1 MGATDARS
9 RELRCGSMQRLR
21 PRDVVVRGVVLGGAM
36 ALTVLLGVLV
46 GGPAFAL
53 DPALDVDQ
61 YVHTSWKIRDGFA
74 KSTIHAIAQAP
85 DGYLWLATDA
95 GLSRFD
101 GVRSAPWPAP
111 PGQDLPS
118 RQVLRLLAA
127 RDGTLWIGTSNGLVS
142 LKDGRL
148 TPYPELAGVYIFAL
162 LEDREGVVWAGGV
175 AVPTGRLCAIRK
187 GRVECHGKDGLL
199 GRGVHEVYEDSHGN
213 VWAGAYGGLWRW
225 KPGSPKFYGIPGK
238 GAAQGLGED
247 DDGALLVG
255 GAGGIRRF
263 IDGTAEPYSRQG
275 IESDVGAYRILRDR
289 TGGLWIGTMGRGLL
303 HVHDGRTDAFTH
315 LEGLSG
321 DNAEALLEDREGNLW
336 VATTDGLDRFRD
348 PAAAT
353 FSARQGLSNPV
364 TWAVLA
370 AQDGSV
376 WLAGPG
382 GLNRWTDGRMTIPAI
397 GGGKR
402 DGKVDGLAPQSL
414 FQDRH
419 GRIWTS
425 TERGVGFLENER
437 FTYVSGVP
445 GGVTRAF
452 AEDAGGT
459 LWVSHQAHGLFG
471 LSQGAVQQIPLS
483 TLGHDD
489 FATALLADPVAGG
502 LWVGF
507 FRTGLVYLRDGQ
519 VRASYRAADG
529 LGQGDV
535 SSLWF
540 DRDHTLWASTEHG
553 LSRLKDGRI
562 ATLTSRNGLPCDGVH
577 WAMED
582 DARSFWLYT
591 DCGLVRIARSEV
603 EAWSAAVDKDKASG
617 NRDAAPAVHPTLFD
631 ISDGVRTHTGAG
643 GYTPLVAKD
652 ADGRLWFLPW
662 DGVSVVDPRHLPFN
676 TLPPPLHIEQVI
688 ADRKT
693 YEASSA
699 NTRPLSLPALIRDLQ
714 IDYTAL
720 SLAAPEKV
728 RFRYKLE
735 PRDRDWQDAGPRRQA
750 FYTDL
755 RPGNYRFR
763 MTASNNSGVWNEAG
777 TSLDFSIAPAY
788 YQATWFRLA
797 GLAAFAALLAALYRL
812 RLRQATRQVRMRM
825 EVRLEERERIARDL
839 HDTLLQS
846 VQGLILKFD
855 AVGKRIPRG
864 DPARQAIEETL
875 DRADEILAE
884 GRDRVRS
891 LRGSAAALSDL
902 PAAFQRIAKE
912 AAHGSATFRSVVEG
926 RARDLDPTVLEE
938 SFSIGREALL
948 NALAH
953 SGALHVELEIAY
965 DASQFRLRIRD
976 DGRGIDPEVLGRG
989 GRSDHWGLQG
999 MRERAR
1005 RIGANLELWSR
1016 PGAGT
1021 EVELK
1026 VPAATAYRS
1035 APAAATTSWFRRSA
1049 GR

>member
-1 MGATDARS
+1 MDATDALS
-9 RELRCGSMQRLR
+9 RELRC
-21 PRDVVVRGVVLGGAM
+21 VVLGGAF
-36 ALTVLLGVLV
+36 ALFVLLGVLV

-53 DPALDVDQ
+53 DPGLDVDQ

-74 KSTIHAIAQAP
+74 KSTIHAIAQTP
-85 DGYLWLATDA
+85 DGYLWLATDS

-127 RDGTLWIGTSNGLVS
+127 RDGTLWVGTSNGLAS

-148 TPYPELAGVYIFAL
+148 TPYPELAGIYIFAL
-162 LEDREGVVWAGGV
+162 LEDREGVIWAGGF

-187 GRVECHGKDGLL
+187 GSVECHGKDGLL
-199 GRGVHEVYEDSHGN
+199 ARGVNDLYEDSHGN
-213 VWAGAYGGLWRW
+213 LWAGAIGGLWRW
-225 KPGSPKFYGIPGK
+225 KPGPPKFYGIPAK
-238 GAAQGLGED
+238 ATVLGLGED
-247 DDGALLVG
+247 DDGVLLVG
-255 GAGGIRRF
+255 GPGGIRRF
-263 IDGTAEPYSRQG
+263 IDGTAEPYTSQG
-275 IESDVGAYRILRDR
+275 IGNDVYAKKILRDGR
-289 TGGLWIGTMGRGLL
+289 GGLWIGTLGRGLL
-303 HVHDGRTDAFTH
+303 HVHERRTDAFTP

-321 DNAEALLEDREGNLW
+321 GNAEALLEDREGNLW
-336 VATTDGLDRFRD
+336 VVTNDGLDRFRD

-353 FSARQGLSNPV
+353 FSTRQGLSDPRGA
-364 TWAVLA
+364 WAVLA
-370 AQDGSV
+370 AKDGSV
-376 WLAGPG
+376 WLAGPA
-382 GLNRWTDGRMTIPAI
+382 GLNRWTDGRMTIPTI
-397 GGGKR
+397 GSGKR
-402 DGKVDGLAPQSL
+402 DGKVDGLTPQSL

-437 FTYVSGVP
+437 FTYVSGLP
-445 GGVTRAF
+445 GGVARAF

-459 LWVSHQAHGLFG
+459 LWVSHQVHGLFG
-471 LSQGAVQQIPLS
+471 LSHGAVQQIPLS

-489 FATALLADPVAGG
+489 FATALLADPASGG

-535 SSLWF
+535 ASLWF
-540 DRDHTLWASTEHG
+540 DRDHTLWVSTDHG

-591 DCGLVRIARSEV
+591 DCGLVHIARSEV
-603 EAWSAAVDKDKASG
+603 EAWSAAVDK
-617 NRDAAPAVHPTLFD
+617 AVHPTLFD

-643 GYTPLVAKD
+643 GCTPLVAKA

-662 DGVSVVDPRHLPFN
+662 AGVSVVDPRHLPFN
-676 TLPPPLHIEQVI
+676 TLPPLLHIEQLI
-688 ADRKT
+688 ADRKA
-693 YEASSA
+693 YEASST

-714 IDYTAL
+714 IDYAAL

-735 PRDRDWQDAGPRRQA
+735 GRDHDWQDAGTRRQA
-750 FYTDL
+750 FYTDP

-763 MTASNNSGVWNEAG
+763 MTASNNNGVWNEAG

-797 GLAAFAALLAALYRL
+797 GVAALAALLAAVYRL

-855 AVGKRIPRG
+855 AVGKRIPRE

-891 LRGSAAALSDL
+891 LRGSAAALGDL
-902 PAAFQRIAKE
+902 PAAFQRVAKE
-912 AAHGSATFRSVVEG
+912 AAQGGATTFQSVVEG

-965 DASQFRLRIRD
+965 DARQFRLRIRD

-1026 VPAATAYRS
+1026 VPAAT
-1035 APAAATTSWFRRSA
+1035 TSWFRRSA